1 MHLSVM
7 KDLIHDIDI
16 LTDGEFSELGLTATK
31 SKENSLLCFIEKSEY
46 LPEFR
51 ENSSIACVI
60 TTLELAKSS
69 ILNERKCGVAIS
81 ENPRLSFFRIHNY
94 LFESTNFYGDK
105 YSSVVHPSSRVHPSA
120 VIDPY
125 NVEIGENVFI
135 GPNTVIN
142 SNVKIGENSKIG
154 SNCVIG
160 GEGYEC
166 FRYDDVVFV
175 VRSAGGVLI
184 ENNVEIHN
192 ATCIDKG
199 IFGNVTRIGEY
210 SQLDNLIHIA
220 HDVQLGRRVFV
231 VAGAMIAGRVVVDD
245 DAWVGPSSSIRNG
258 CYVGHNG
265 FVSMG
270 AVATRNV
277 EPNQIVS
284 GNFAIEHSKFIEF
297 IKSIR

>member
-1 MHLSVM
+1 MRLSMVNN
-7 KDLIHDIDI
+7 ITQDIDI
-16 LTDGEFSELGLTATK
+16 LMDGEFSELGLTATQGK
-31 SKENSLLCFIEKSEY
+31 PNSLLCFIENGEY

-51 ENSSIACVI
+51 ENRSIACVV
-60 TTLELAKSS
+60 TTPDLAKN
-69 ILNERKCGVAIS
+69 IVNEKKYGVAIS
-81 ENPRLSFFRIHNY
+81 KNPRLSFFKIHNY

-105 YSSVVHPSSRVHPSA
+105 RPSVVNALSFVHSSA

-142 SNVKIGENSKIG
+142 SNVKIAANSRIG
-154 SNCVIG
+154 ANCVIG
-160 GEGYEC
+160 SDGYEC
-166 FRYDDVVFV
+166 FRYDSAVFV
-175 VRSAGGVLI
+175 VHSAGGVSI
-184 ENNVEIHN
+184 EKNVEIHN

-231 VAGAMIAGRVVVDD
+231 VAGAMIAGRAVVDD

-258 CYVGHNG
+258 CYVGRNG

-277 EPNQIVS
+277 EPNQTVS